1 MNNQIKQDIL
11 AIESKIKSLH
21 QTYLNLKVLEN
32 THAQKLSSDQ
42 QKIDSAFQ
50 AAQQNIKNIQRNYQ
64 NRIEADKD
72 FLAEL
77 TAMVS
82 QLPPKYTKEYKPG
95 FATCPQSINMNHIR
109 MFYEMIIEDTAE
121 SFNNRLWKKNGY
133 YDWKQMTLDFMRMAE
148 EAELYLQ
155 RDIQLAVQASNRDV
169 QQAQQAANNA
179 RQQGNN
185 NHQMLEQGQKQLFN
199 AEVQKLQR
207 ERQAFLSSELVI
219 GFDRRI
225 SSSLVDTGGV
235 KADWSNYNAKRAIAK
250 GITIGSIS
258 QEIHAESVSLT
269 DQLEK
274 AIKCFHSMP
283 QLGSA
288 VGEVEYT
295 DDDALPCKDERTKLS
310 RSMHMRIWR
319 DLGLNSDAQK
329 VWNADS
335 DDKKTEKKERF
346 AEFYIPYTLPL
357 TKNFRLYYANGGK
370 KSNAVAEEIQSIVL
384 KKLRGYP
391 TDSVRTYFIDPVSR
405 GINLGVLNTSKEKNE
420 EIGIGLYNSKDD
432 IRNALKKLEAHID
445 DTVSKLGKF
454 SSVKEYNRSNKTQ
467 IEETMLVIFDF
478 PESFSQDSL
487 ELLNTIIKNSD
498 KCGIDIIISSEYAA
512 HYLSLNDNAPRFDWS
527 IYLKEKWTYITR
539 MGDRF
544 MLSEDGHHYNN
555 YELCTLTDAQRAFI
569 DQYRKIYAASLKV
582 DNSFAGVFGNNL
594 SVEYKDATN
603 GIVLPVMIRKEKKDE
618 LCNLVIG
625 ADGNSM
631 HTLIT
636 GRTGSGKSTFLHT
649 LIMSTML
656 HYHPDDVELWLVD
669 YGNVEFTKYV
679 TNRPPSIRFIS
690 TESSEEFTYSFL
702 EYIVTFLNLRK
713 ELFRQGGD
721 FTNIKQY
728 RKKFGFHSMSRVL
741 LIIDECH
748 GMTQHIQQEPQYKRM
763 LENILSECR
772 KYGLSI
778 IFSNQTMKALTG
790 LSDGAKDQILNRI
803 AMKNSLEEIK
813 MTLAVESSD
822 YYTEDIVHKMIE
834 MEDKG
839 HFWFKEKLQGISK
852 FSINQFQAIHL
863 AEEEHPK
870 ILKQIMQRKT
880 EIQPGKDVYVID
892 SSKRKALSIQNLKLK
907 VSQLQQENNRIT
919 PIHMGVPV
927 TIEREF
933 HFNMESRY
941 NHNVLI
947 LGRDLELSQ
956 GLVEVLMANIYAQGD
971 AKLLVFADQMDDIYQ
986 NLQDNG
992 TFDKYNN
999 IEVLDNTSD
1008 ICIKVNELYNQIKSK
1023 KILRQ
1028 KTFILWLGYPDIFDE
1043 FNVSP
1048 SKKDVKFAE
1057 ESVSVPKK
1065 NTGIDL
1071 QKALQDEELIA
1082 MAKALDMPLE
1092 DLVRSMCQVEEPIEI
1107 VDKDDYSYN
1116 ACDDVNTLIQMG
1128 GKFNLFTT
1136 IVFASHSDI
1145 RRIKGFDLN
1154 TFIHKIATSMPKEE
1168 SYEWG
1173 MKAFAA
1179 DLEAKI
1185 TAVYYDGEKARKFRP
1200 YIIKET

>member
-1 MNNQIKQDIL
+1 MNNQLKQDIFT
-11 AIESKIKSLH
+11 IESKIKSLH
-21 QTYLNLKVLEN
+21 QTYLNLKVLEG

-42 QKIDSAFQ
+42 QKVDSAFQ

-95 FATCPQSINMNHIR
+95 FAMCPQSINMNHIR
-109 MFYEMIIEDTAE
+109 VFYEMVIEDTAE

-133 YDWKQMTLDFMRMAE
+133 YDWKQMTLDFMHMVE

-179 RQQGNN
+179 RQQGND
-185 NHQMLEQGQKQLFN
+185 NHQMLKQGQKQLFN

-207 ERQAFLSSELVI
+207 ERQAFLSSELVVN
-219 GFDRRI
+219 FDRRV

-235 KADWSNYNAKRAIAK
+235 KADWSGYNAKRSIAK

-295 DDDALPCKDERTKLS
+295 DDDALPCKDEREKS
-310 RSMHMRIWR
+310 RRSFDEKGWR
-319 DLGLNSDAQK
+319 SFGLLKKRSNVFGYED
-329 VWNADS
+329 DE
-335 DDKKTEKKERF
+335 DKKEPPKERF

-370 KSNAVAEEIQSIVL
+370 KSNAAAEEIQSIVL

-405 GINLGVLNTSKEKNE
+405 GINLGVLNTSKDKNE

-432 IRNALKKLEAHID
+432 IRLALKKLEAHID

-454 SSVKEYNRSNKTQ
+454 SSVKEYNRGNKAP

-527 IYLKEKWTYITR
+527 IYLKEKWIYITR

-569 DQYRKIYAASLKV
+569 DTYRKIYSDSMKI
-582 DNSFAGVFGNNL
+582 DNTFSHVFNTPQQTA
-594 SVEYKDATN
+594 YKDATN
-603 GIVLPVMIRKEKKDE
+603 GIILPVMIRNEKKGE
-618 LCNLVIG
+618 LCDFVIG
-625 ADGNSM
+625 ANANST
-631 HTLIT
+631 HALIT
-636 GRTGSGKSTFLHT
+636 GSTGSGKSSFLHM
-649 LIMSTML
+649 LITSIL
-656 HYHPDDVELWLVD
+656 LNYHPDDVEFWMID
-669 YGNVEFTKYV
+669 YGKVEFAQYA
-679 TNRPPSIRFIS
+679 TNRPASIRFLS
-690 TESSEEFTYSFL
+690 TERSEEFTFSFL
-702 EYIVTFLNLRK
+702 DYMKAFFEHRADLFAK
-713 ELFRQGGD
+713 EGVND
-721 FTNIKQY
+721 IKAY
-728 RKKFGFHSMSRVL
+728 RAKCGRLSMPRVIL
-741 LIIDECH
+741 MIDEFH
-748 GMTQHIQQEPQYKRM
+748 IMTQQVQQDIRYKNL
-763 LENILSECR
+763 LENSLTDYR
-772 KYGLSI
+772 KYGLSC
-778 IFSNQTMKALTG
+778 IFSNQTLSALNG
-790 LSDGAKDQILNRI
+790 LSDTGKKQIKKRI
-803 AMKNSLEEIK
+803 AMMNSLDEMKLTLDVQNDNYSEEMIHRMERTTTGELWCK
-813 MTLAVESSD
+813 EQISD
-822 YYTEDIVHKMIE
+822 RDFT
-834 MEDKG
+834 
-839 HFWFKEKLQGISK
+839 
-852 FSINQFQAIHL
+852 INQFMAVYIDDKERNAVLNSIVSRSVVPQVDCEVHVINDAKR
-863 AEEEHPK
+863 EE
-870 ILKQIMQRKT
+870 ISIRDLCSRISSMQ
-880 EIQPGKDVYVID
+880 
-892 SSKRKALSIQNLKLK
+892 S
-907 VSQLQQENNRIT
+907 NRIT

-933 HFNMESRY
+933 HFNTESRY

-971 AKLLVFADQMDDIYQ
+971 AQLLVFADQMDDVYQ
-986 NLQDNG
+986 NLQNNG

-1008 ICIKVNELYNQIKSK
+1008 ICIKINELYNQIKSK

-1057 ESVSVPKK
+1057 ESVSVQKE

-1092 DLVRSMCQVEEPIEI
+1092 DLVLSMCQVEESVEI

-1128 GKFNLFTT
+1128 GKFNLFTVM
-1136 IVFASHSDI
+1136 VFASHSDI
-1145 RRIKGFDLN
+1145 RRLKGFDLN

-1173 MKAFAA
+1173 LKAFAA

-1200 YIIKET
+1200 YIIT